1 MRISTLQQHN
11 TGVRQLLVNQASTV
25 TTQQQIS
32 TGRRVLTPSDDPV
45 ASTRI
50 LQLQQD
56 ISLREQYM
64 GNVTGATNRLSLEE
78 ATLSSVTENI
88 ARIRELTV
96 NAGNGSM
103 TAEDRGFIASEIDT
117 RLEALVDLMNTKDP
131 SNTYIF
137 AGYKGETQPFQERA
151 GGGVSYE
158 GDDGERVLDVSNST
172 EIKTND
178 SGKKL
183 FVDIKSAQDT
193 FFTQENAKNIGTGL
207 ISNGFVS
214 DQEAYSDFSPED
226 IIIQFN
232 ADSFVAPPGPNYS
245 VLSRSEGRPIDGLK
259 GMLYQPGTEL
269 EIKGA
274 SFKLAGQPE
283 PGDSFFIRSSPK
295 QSLTDTVA
303 GLVEGLRSLQDNP
316 EDSAALNVLIE
327 NSLTNLDFAQS
338 SVSEVQSEI
347 GGRLNTLENIENL
360 HADVDL
366 VSQEVL
372 SQLQDVDFAEA
383 VSRLSLES
391 FLLEAAQQSFV
402 QINRLSLFNSL

>member
-11 TGVRQLLVNQASTV
+11 TGVRQLLNNQASTV
-25 TTQQQIS
+25 NTQQQIS

-64 GNVTGATNRLSLEE
+64 ENVTGATNRLNLEE

-88 ARIRELTV
+88 SRIRELTV

-103 TAEDRGFIASEIDT
+103 TAEDRGFVAAEIDT
-117 RLEALVDLMNTKDP
+117 RLEALVDLMNTKDA

-137 AGYKGETQPFQERA
+137 AGFKGETEPFQTRP
-151 GGGVSYE
+151 GGGVNYE
-158 GDDGERVLDVSNST
+158 GDDGERYLDVSNST
-172 EIKTND
+172 RIQTND

-183 FVDIKSAQDT
+183 FVDVNSIQDT
-193 FFTQENAKNIGTGL
+193 FFTEGNSRNTGTGL
-207 ISNGFVS
+207 ITNGFVN
-214 DQEAYSDFSPED
+214 DQEVYSEFYPED
-226 IIIQFN
+226 MIIQFN
-232 ADSFVAPPGPNYS
+232 PDSFVTPSAPNYS
-245 VLSRSEGRPIDGLK
+245 VLTRSENRAIDGLE
-259 GMLYQPGTEL
+259 GVEYTPGEEL
-269 EIKGA
+269 VVKGA
-274 SFKLAGQPE
+274 AFKIAGDPE
-283 PGDSFFIRSSPK
+283 PGDSFVVRSSPK
-295 QSLTDTVA
+295 QSLVDTVA

-316 EDSAALNVLIE
+316 EDSESLNVLIE
-327 NSLTNLDFAQS
+327 NSLSNLDFAQS
-338 SVSEVQSEI
+338 SVSEVTSEI

-366 VSQEVL
+366 VSQEIL
-372 SQLQDVDFAEA
+372 SGLQDVDFAEA

>member
-11 TGVRQLLVNQASTV
+11 TGVRQLLNNQASTV
-25 TTQQQIS
+25 NTQQQIS

-56 ISLREQYM
+56 ISLRKQYM
-64 GNVTGATNRLSLEE
+64 ENVTGATNRLNLEE

-88 ARIRELTV
+88 GRIRELTV

-103 TAEDRGFIASEIDT
+103 TAEDRGFVAAEIDT
-117 RLEALVDLMNTKDP
+117 RLEALVDLMNTKDA

-137 AGYKGETQPFQERA
+137 AGFKGETEPFQTRP
-151 GGGVSYE
+151 GGGVNYE
-158 GDDGERVLDVSNST
+158 GDDGERYLDVSNST
-172 EIKTND
+172 RIQTND

-183 FVDIKSAQDT
+183 FVDVNSIQDT
-193 FFTQENAKNIGTGL
+193 FFTEDNSRNTGTGL
-207 ISNGFVS
+207 ITNGFVS
-214 DQEAYSDFSPED
+214 DQEVYSEFYPED
-226 IIIQFN
+226 MIIQFN
-232 ADSFVAPPGPNYS
+232 PDSFVTPSAPNYS
-245 VLSRSEGRPIDGLK
+245 VLTRSENRAIDGLE
-259 GMLYQPGTEL
+259 GVAYTPGEGL
-269 EIKGA
+269 VVKGA
-274 SFKLAGQPE
+274 AFKIAGDPE
-283 PGDSFFIRSSPK
+283 PGDSFVVRSSPK
-295 QSLTDTVA
+295 QSLVDTVA

-316 EDSAALNVLIE
+316 EDSASLNVLIE
-327 NSLTNLDFAQS
+327 NSLSNLDFAQS
-338 SVSEVQSEI
+338 SVSEVTSEI

-366 VSQEVL
+366 VSQEIL
-372 SQLQDVDFAEA
+372 SGLQDVDFAEA

>member
-11 TGVRQLLVNQASTV
+11 TGVRQLLNNQASTV
-25 TTQQQIS
+25 ATQQQIA

-64 GNVTGATNRLSLEE
+64 GNVTGATNRLNLEE

-88 ARIRELTV
+88 GRIRELTV
-96 NAGNGSM
+96 TAGNGSM
-103 TAEDRGFIASEIDT
+103 TAEDRGYVAAEIDT
-117 RLEALVDLMNTKDP
+117 RLEALVDLMNTKDA

-137 AGYKGETQPFQERA
+137 AGFKGETEPFQTRP
-151 GGGVSYE
+151 GGGVNYE
-158 GDDGERVLDVSNST
+158 GDDGERYLDVSNST
-172 EIKTND
+172 RIQTND

-183 FVDIKSAQDT
+183 FVDVKSIQDT
-193 FFTQENAKNIGTGL
+193 FFTEDNSRNSGTGF
-207 ISNGFVS
+207 ITNGYVN
-214 DQEAYSDFSPED
+214 DQEVYSEFYPED

-232 ADSFVAPPGPNYS
+232 PESFVIPSSPNYS
-245 VLSRSEGRPIDGLK
+245 VLTRSENRVIDGLE
-259 GMLYQPGTEL
+259 GVAYTPGEGL
-269 EIKGA
+269 VVKGA
-274 SFKLAGQPE
+274 AFKIAGDPE
-283 PGDSFFIRSSPK
+283 PGDSFVVRSSPK
-295 QSLTDTVA
+295 QSLVDTVA

-316 EDSAALNVLIE
+316 ADSASLNVLIE
-327 NSLTNLDFAQS
+327 NSLSNLDFAQS
-338 SVSEVQSEI
+338 SVSEVTSEI

-366 VSQEVL
+366 VSQEIL
-372 SQLQDVDFAEA
+372 SGLQDVDFAEA